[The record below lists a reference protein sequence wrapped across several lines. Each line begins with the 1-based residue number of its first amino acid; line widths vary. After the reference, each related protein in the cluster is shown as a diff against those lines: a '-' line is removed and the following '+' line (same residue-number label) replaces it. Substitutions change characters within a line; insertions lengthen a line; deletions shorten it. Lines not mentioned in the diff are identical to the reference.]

1 MQSDCQVKKARFQFL
16 FFFRQR
22 RQKILVRRDPRS
34 EQGCDAED
42 EWIRAEGLDQA
53 STILS
58 GKHPFTPWLGHYPY
72 LVKLSTLHRRERS
85 EPWSAASLARPMV
98 SKGYRDAHPMLVCA
112 LCH

>member
-58 GKHPFTPWLGHYPY
+58 WKTPVHALAGALPISSKAIH
-72 LVKLSTLHRRERS
+72 
-85 EPWSAASLARPMV
+85 AASSRTVGTTERCLACEADGKQGI
-98 SKGYRDAHPMLVCA
+98 S
-112 LCH
+112 